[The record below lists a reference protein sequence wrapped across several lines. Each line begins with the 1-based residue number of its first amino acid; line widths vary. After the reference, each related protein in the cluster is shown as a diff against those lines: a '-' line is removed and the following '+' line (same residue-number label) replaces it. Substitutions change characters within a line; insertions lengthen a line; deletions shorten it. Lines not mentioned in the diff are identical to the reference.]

1 MILIAQILIALFF
14 LYNMGKLMYDYM
26 SDEKEVNFINM
37 VLVIVSIGALLLL
50 NFVIGW

>member
-37 VLVIVSIGALLLL
+37 ILVLLSIAALLIL
-50 NFVIGW
+50 NFIIR